1 MKGDFTRDTFDR
13 NNRYSRVLM
22 QQGRVQLDA
31 DWNEQAAI
39 MLHQLRSLAVDL
51 IGPAWAVGGGFQLQ
65 KTPDGNDFTIK
76 KGRFYVDG
84 IACELAQD
92 LSFLAQPG
100 LSDADRHWS
109 IDRIYLIYIDVWE
122 RLVTAAEHD
131 ALREVALGGADTTA
145 RAQIAWQVRL
155 LPILPD
161 ATGGGR
167 PENCQETRQMLASFM
182 ERTPPRLYAWAKDD
196 ASDQPCEIAPDA
208 SYRGPEN
215 QLYRV
220 EIHDPGVLNVAGSA
234 PTFKW
239 SRDNGSV
246 LFPVLDIDSGDEQL
260 TVKLAH
266 LGHDERGGLAEGQWV
281 ELVDDPYLYQ
291 ERHDNLLRVAVVDEQ
306 TLTVRLTGAAAN
318 RPQKAE
324 GRVLRRWDQRKGVNG
339 AGVIAVKETSG
350 TTQNAFALEDGVMI
364 RFESGG
370 QYRTGD
376 YWLIPARTA
385 IADVEW
391 PTITDASGKAQP
403 VALEPHG
410 VEHHYGLLGRLE
422 SDDGWLVTNCQ
433 CSLPAGLLQCPE

>member
-1 MKGDFTRDTFDR
+1 MKGDFTRDTFDK
-13 NNRYSRVLM
+13 NNHYSRVLM

-51 IGPAWAVGGGFQLQ
+51 IGPAWAVGGGFQLE
-65 KTPDGNDFTIK
+65 KSTEGNDFTIK
-76 KGRFYVDG
+76 KGRYYVDG
-84 IACELAQD
+84 IACELDAD
-92 LSFLAQPG
+92 LLFLDQPG
-100 LSDADRHWS
+100 VGEPDRNWNT
-109 IDRIYLIYIDVWE
+109 DRIYLVYIDAWE
-122 RLVTAAEHD
+122 RLVTAAERD

-145 RAQIAWQVRL
+145 RAQVAWQVRL
-155 LPILPD
+155 LPILQD
-161 ATGGGR
+161 AAGGGR
-167 PENCQETRQMLASFM
+167 PENCLAAREMLVKFM

-220 EIHDPGVLNVAGSA
+220 EIHDPGVLNVAGGA

-246 LFPVLDIDSGDEQL
+246 LFPVLDVDAGDEQL

-266 LGHDERGGLAEGQWV
+266 LGRDERSGLAEGQWV

-291 ERHDNLLRVAVVDEQ
+291 SRHDGLLRVAAVDEQ
-306 TLTVRLTGAAAN
+306 TLTVRLTGKAAN
-318 RPQKAE
+318 RAQKAE

-339 AGVIAVKETSG
+339 AGVITVKESAG
-350 TTQNAFALEDGVMI
+350 TTQNAIVLEDGVTI

-370 QYRTGD
+370 HYRTGD

-385 IADVEW
+385 TADVEW
-391 PTITDASGKAQP
+391 PTITDTSGKPQP
-403 VALEPHG
+403 LPLEPHG

-422 SDDGWLVTNCQ
+422 PDDGWLVTDCR
-433 CSLPAGLLQCPE
+433 CALPGGLLQCPE